1 LVEVDQCGIGISM
14 SKGMEWQR
22 SPDGFR
28 FEQGGINTVLP
39 PDQLPP
45 SRYPY
50 AQNIRWYQDKRV
62 GSRSVEDDAVVTLPT
77 NVHSIR
83 RLNDSTPTGP
93 ATGFVLIEGAGG
105 NLFAGFT
112 MVNSGLSG
120 NPLSLV
126 PFRPN
131 QSVQPWMYVAD
142 SNKML
147 KVRSDGL
154 CYAMGIAEPQVA
166 PSVHANVAATV
177 ISTIGDVTVYIFGDS
192 PHSGPVGQYI
202 WRNPSDTGSSGPERG
217 IGQADVTVTG
227 NSLIFDSAATG
238 SPTVPMQW
246 EILDAAGGSLG
257 TKSLFEPALESEGY
271 SDFNFVAQASLYVPA
286 AGAYTFTIASK
297 DSPIWGIGE
306 GTGGTPT
313 WTGKGTKRG
322 QTNQTKTVI
331 GGYDLLPV
339 TYSNDGGG
347 FTCTGSVSVTFPA
360 AGVYPIELDYDYWY
374 HSTRHCTIEVNGA
387 SIPPISSSIIV
398 DAIYRYTYRS
408 SATGATSN
416 PSPSSIAISLPVS
429 STDLTAVPSV
439 DPQVDKIDWYRQDA
453 GLLEFTYVG
462 TSPNS
467 TVPFT
472 DTLLDLEVAGNPL
485 LQFDNFQ
492 PFPSIDLPKA
502 GVVNIAAGSITGT
515 LNVTWVSGN
524 QFNTRW
530 LPGTIMVIGTVAYT
544 LYNRPTS
551 ATSVIVILPG
561 DVPTALTNLPY
572 EIAEPDLAAQPMPSM
587 WGPTDNVNFMFAC
600 GDPLRPGVLYWT
612 KGNNPDSAPDTNQ
625 EDVTSPSEPLINGAI
640 VSGIAMVF
648 STERAWLIYPN
659 FFNALATV
667 TGVAGSQFSLVES
680 IATRGLYIRNCI
692 CTDGGGNVF
701 FRGKD
706 GIYVSP
712 GGTGAQSITDA
723 DLFNIFP
730 HEGFKPVPITRAG
743 YTIYPPDDTKPE
755 SQSLRSA
762 NGYVYYDY
770 LDATSV
776 PRTLVFDIQ
785 AKAWVVDVYGVPV
798 TTHVLEEGPNVNGTL
813 VGCTDGTVRPLVS
826 GAEASSTTH
835 VVPPLT
841 GPMGATTQFQ
851 GGYYDES
858 TRTLYWTEGH
868 GTFGYINSYS
878 PATGFAQVFTNDPF
892 SVPWLPSRS
901 SQSILVRNGVAYYF
915 SLNQYGYGVMGPVD
929 LTTGVTQYLVGG
941 GPIFGPYGLV
951 ISMSVVTLS
960 GIEYLVTSDSNNGVC
975 FARLSDGYTGP
986 SAANPI
992 WTGTKT
998 LGGIDN
1004 TIYTVGLGNRV
1015 VTDSDNNT
1023 WAVGIGHI
1031 ARIVWDLVTKP
1042 VPTDYV
1048 VADVDP
1054 TYGAIYDPADRTIIY
1069 ATSSGALVKWSI
1081 DTHTEVSR
1089 NSAAGVL
1096 SLSQLTAD
1104 GLIVGGTTNP
1114 DHDLVRIYSASTLA
1128 LVSEY
1133 SLSTLGLPAP
1143 VNGSLAF
1150 TPNTLIFGRFFDG
1163 VGPGIFV
1170 QDNNQQV
1177 WYVPI
1182 PIPPF
1187 SEDAQCVLLTQAV
1200 NAGDTRADKR
1210 IGDLFFRAN
1219 VTPTNPVTIQPYSSQ
1234 YVNLLTGFAP
1244 TSLASAV
1251 EQYKPF
1257 IVDFVSGESQ
1267 EVDDIEMVFTW
1278 TVGETT
1284 YLSLWQP
1291 NWIPLPEG
1299 VQDRPTDFE
1308 DCGTPTAKFIQGFLL
1323 ECDTFNTAKS
1333 FSVENA
1339 DDGTLHIPN
1348 ESPVTVD
1355 GQKIVAFTFTP
1366 PFVAHSVRLIST
1378 DGVQWRRWGLQWV
1391 FSLFPESVVEW
1402 QSESTSHGLLGWQ
1415 HVRELNI
1422 AHISTADLT
1431 LTIIPDV
1438 GDPIVLTVPNSG
1450 GVQTKRKVTVPAN
1463 KAKLYSYRL
1472 SSTEPFCVFAPDI
1485 ETKVGMWG
1493 RTDSYTIVKPFGGPS
1508 EAKALI

>member
-1 LVEVDQCGIGISM
+1 VAQG
-14 SKGMEWQR
+14 KEWQR

-83 RLNDSTPTGP
+83 RLNDSTPAGP

-177 ISTIGDVTVYIFGDS
+177 ISTIGDVTVYVFGDS

-246 EILDAAGGSLG
+246 EILDAAGASLG

-306 GTGGTPT
+306 GTGGVPT

-600 GDPLRPGVLYWT
+600 GDHLRPGVLYWT

-625 EDVTSPSEPLINGAI
+625 EDVTSPSEPLMNGAI

-835 VVPPLT
+835 VTPPLT
-841 GPMGATTQFQ
+841 GPVGNTTLFFGAD
-851 GGYYDES
+851 YDS
-858 TRTLYWTEGH
+858 AARTLYWAEGH
-868 GTFGYINSYS
+868 GTFGYLN
-878 PATGFAQVFTNDPF
+878 VFTPTTFVQHLITDFVPNNEAIPWTVGASKAFVVNDGIAYWCSENAFGLGTWVGFDLATDTIIIRDGGGIVSGPYDPCYTAAVVTI
-892 SVPWLPSRS
+892 SGDDYIAS
-901 SQSILVRNGVAYYF
+901 SKAIGSSDPRCYLFKASDGTRVYSNSNPIV
-915 SLNQYGYGVMGPVD
+915 LNQNPGVI
-929 LTTGVTQYLVGG
+929 L
-941 GPIFGPYGLV
+941 
-951 ISMSVVTLS
+951 
-960 GIEYLVTSDSNNGVC
+960 
-975 FARLSDGYTGP
+975 
-986 SAANPI
+986 
-992 WTGTKT
+992 
-998 LGGIDN
+998 
-1004 TIYTVGLGNRV
+1004 
-1015 VTDSDNNT
+1015 TDSDNHS
-1023 WAVGIGHI
+1023 WLVCVGIMTK
-1031 ARIVWDLVTKP
+1031 IVWDLVTPPTP
-1042 VPTDYV
+1042 VEYV
-1048 VADVDP
+1048 VADVNP
-1054 TYGAIYDPADRTIIY
+1054 LYGATYDPSTRTILY
-1069 ATSSGALVKWSI
+1069 GTSTGALVRWSI

-1089 NSAAGVL
+1089 NTGAGVG
-1096 SLSQLTAD
+1096 SFRQVTG
-1104 GLIVGGTTNP
+1104 GLIVSSSVDTGVSASDRWDKVRLFNP
-1114 DHDLVRIYSASTLA
+1114 DLTLNA
-1128 LVSEY
+1128 EY
-1133 SLSTLGLPAP
+1133 SLAALGLSAV
-1143 VNGSLAF
+1143 VNGSN
-1150 TPNTLIFGRFFDG
+1150 TVPPNTLWFGRFYDS
-1163 VGPGIFV
+1163 VGPGFFV
-1170 QDNNQQV
+1170 EDNNQAV

-1234 YVNLLTGFAP
+1234 YTTALTGFSP
-1244 TSLASAV
+1244 TSLASVV
-1251 EQYKPF
+1251 EQYRPF
-1257 IVDFVSGESQ
+1257 IVDFVSGRSQ

-1485 ETKVGMWG
+1485 ECKIKQWG
-1493 RTDSYTIVKPFGGPS
+1493 STDSYQVVKPFGGPS